1 MLGNQKI
8 LWKSQNWLETQ
19 SSSQSLPQKRIFGSI
34 ILRITQNQASKFSGL
49 VQLLDFFIYFLLN
62 VLSGILDNFYR
73 FNKISNF

>member
-19 SSSQSLPQKRIFGSI
+19 SSYQSLPQKRIFGSS

>member
-19 SSSQSLPQKRIFGSI
+19 SSSQSLPQKRIFGSS

-49 VQLLDFFIYFLLN
+49 VQLRDFFIYFLLN